1 MRLQKWIERNL
12 DSLYSRIDR
21 QRLQN
26 YSNQK
31 ACGKIEFNKYKS
43 NKIYKDKNTF
53 KKNLLEMFEKI
64 VDQKLNKNNYRRLMA
79 LKAHMEKNNDYQNK
93 SAFVDKH
100 IEKRI
105 KFLAP
110 SKMSSINSAL
120 GQAKSFSYSKSKT
133 QKSETDFTEGYA

>member
-1 MRLQKWIERNL
+1 
-12 DSLYSRIDR
+12 
-21 QRLQN
+21 
-26 YSNQK
+26 
-31 ACGKIEFNKYKS
+31 
-43 NKIYKDKNTF
+43 
-53 KKNLLEMFEKI
+53 MFEKI